1 MEQIISTENVQ
12 TIYKNQIKILELEVQ
27 FEFFK
32 SLDES
37 HSRLKTLKE
46 RSENCISV

>member
-27 FEFFK
+27 FWI
-32 SLDES
+32 
-37 HSRLKTLKE
+37 
-46 RSENCISV
+46 C